1 MERTELLL
9 DVFSEAEEAAVQ
21 RRKGARMRR
30 RRRWRGYV
38 IGRKWRRRRGK
49 EEAGRPEGRPWES
62 TTSCDGCVLVA
73 GASRLAAGQRRK
85 TKRDATI
92 NSRTEAVRLL
102 RVRARSRRP
111 EGRPR
116 ERTTSCAD
124 GVLAAGASRLAAGQ
138 RRKTKR
144 DATINSRTEAVRLL
158 RVRAR
163 SRRPEGRPR
172 ERTTSCADGVLAA
185 GASRLAAGQR
195 RKTKRDATINSPTE
209 ALRLLRVRARSR
221 DRPPGRR
228 RRATAVLATA
238 RVTTLGSCGG
248 GGGAQ
253 RQTQR
258 RSDAW
263 RRRRAVISQV
273 MVTVSVGLKPSWR
286 FCWRCR
292 SAAIFDTSCVRP
304 FNFTA

>member
-1 MERTELLL
+1 MERKELLL

-38 IGRKWRRRRGK
+38 IGRKWRRRRGT
-49 EEAGRPEGRPWES
+49 EEAG
-62 TTSCDGCVLVA
+62 
-73 GASRLAAGQRRK
+73 
-85 TKRDATI
+85 
-92 NSRTEAVRLL
+92 
-102 RVRARSRRP
+102 RP

-258 RSDAW
+258 RNDAW

>member
-1 MERTELLL
+1 MERKELLL

-38 IGRKWRRRRGK
+38 IGRKWRRRRGT
-49 EEAGRPEGRPWES
+49 EEAG
-62 TTSCDGCVLVA
+62 
-73 GASRLAAGQRRK
+73 
-85 TKRDATI
+85 
-92 NSRTEAVRLL
+92 
-102 RVRARSRRP
+102 RP

-144 DATINSRTEAVRLL
+144 DATINSR
-158 RVRAR
+158 
-163 SRRPEGRPR
+163 
-172 ERTTSCADGVLAA
+172 
-185 GASRLAAGQR
+185 
-195 RKTKRDATINSPTE
+195 TE

-258 RSDAW
+258 RNDAW
-263 RRRRAVISQV
+263 RRRRAAISQV
-273 MVTVSVGLKPSWR
+273 MVTVSVGLKPS
-286 FCWRCR
+286 
-292 SAAIFDTSCVRP
+292 
-304 FNFTA
+304 

>member
-1 MERTELLL
+1 MERKELLL

-38 IGRKWRRRRGK
+38 IGRKWRSRRGT
-49 EEAGRPEGRPWES
+49 EETG
-62 TTSCDGCVLVA
+62 
-73 GASRLAAGQRRK
+73 
-85 TKRDATI
+85 
-92 NSRTEAVRLL
+92 
-102 RVRARSRRP
+102 RP

-144 DATINSRTEAVRLL
+144 DATINLRTEAVRLL
-158 RVRAR
+158 R
-163 SRRPEGRPR
+163 
-172 ERTTSCADGVLAA
+172 
-185 GASRLAAGQR
+185 
-195 RKTKRDATINSPTE
+195 I
-209 ALRLLRVRARSR
+209 RARSR

-258 RSDAW
+258 RNGAW
-263 RRRRAVISQV
+263 SRRRAVISQLV
-273 MVTVSVGLKPSWR
+273 ATVNLGLAPSWR
-286 FCWRCR
+286 FCWRCL
-292 SAAIFDTSCVRP
+292 SGAILGTSCVRP